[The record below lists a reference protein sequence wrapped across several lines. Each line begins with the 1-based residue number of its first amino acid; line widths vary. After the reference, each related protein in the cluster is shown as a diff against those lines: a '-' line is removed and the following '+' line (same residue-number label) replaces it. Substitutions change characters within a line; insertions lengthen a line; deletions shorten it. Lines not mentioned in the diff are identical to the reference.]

1 MINYKEE
8 FKIIEED
15 LNEAYEIL
23 FNEKG
28 TFDDEKKKIIQ
39 SLESCYVEASPGSGK
54 TTTLVAKLIILAKK
68 LKKYNYNKGICIL
81 THTNVGIDIIREKLG
96 SKGNILFKYPNFV
109 GTLQSFIDN
118 YLAIPYFKLK
128 YKKKIEIIDNDL
140 VNNYYLRCLTD
151 HRRLSYYLSQQHVE
165 IDKIVFDFEN
175 DYFIFPNLK
184 KKELDNYKILYE
196 RINKGFLKFSEALQL
211 GNLYIKKYS
220 NLKNYFTERFFL
232 VQIDEMQDTSNEAFE
247 ILENLFDKEKTIVQY
262 IGDRNQN
269 ILNGNEGWCNSSS
282 NYYNLN
288 NSKRFGNNIAKFLN
302 NIINNPDNPIIG
314 NSDVKDYKPILLLYN
329 SLENNEENDS
339 NKIFDKFIEIIKEK
353 ELDKEIGCFKVIG
366 HVGVEREDRKNTIS
380 SYFYNFSKKKSDKVS
395 SFKSAINKNKKIL
408 PENKRIIKV
417 LKDKISYFLKRES
430 MDKEKFEEY
439 LQENNH
445 KLEFHKII
453 YEYIKTR
460 NEQELFDKLFNFTK
474 EVTKI
479 TLNRNI
485 FDSIFTSLESNNNN
499 SSESSKINMYSKGNI
514 NLEVSTVHSIKGE
527 THLATLYLD
536 TFHKKYD
543 VSEYLVNLIT
553 ESLTPTQ
560 KNQIENK
567 KRNRLLFVG
576 SSRPKHLLCFACQ
589 NTISKLAPSK
599 KDKLE
604 NTFEIIEI

>member
-8 FKIIEED
+8 FKITEED

-81 THTNVGIDIIREKLG
+81 THTNVGIDIIKEKLG
-96 SKGNILFKYPNFV
+96 SKGDILFKYPNFV

-140 VNNYYLRCLTD
+140 VNNYYSRCLMVD
-151 HRRLSYYLSQQHVE
+151 KKLSYYLSKQHVE

-175 DYFIFPNLK
+175 DYFIIPNLK
-184 KKELDNYKILYE
+184 NKELNNYKILYE
-196 RINKGFLKFSEALQL
+196 RINKGFLKFSEAIQL
-211 GNLYIKKYS
+211 GNLYIKEYS
-220 NLKNYFTERFFL
+220 SLKNYFTERFFL

-269 ILNGNEGWCNSSS
+269 ILNGNERWCNSSS
-282 NYYNLN
+282 KCYNLN
-288 NSKRFGNNIAKFLN
+288 SSKRFGNNIAKFLN

-314 NSDVKDYKPILLLYN
+314 NPNVKDYKPILILYD
-329 SLENNEENDS
+329 SLENNEENGS
-339 NKIFDKFIEIIKEK
+339 NKILDKFIEIIKKK
-353 ELDKEIGCFKVIG
+353 ELDKKDGCFKVIG
-366 HVGVEREDRKNTIS
+366 HVGVEKEDKKNTIP
-380 SYFYNFSKKKSDKVS
+380 SYFYNFSKKNSDKVF
-395 SFKSAINKNKKIL
+395 SFKSAINKNKRTL
-408 PENKRIIKV
+408 PENKRIIKL
-417 LKDKISYFLKRES
+417 LKDRISYFFERQLI
-430 MDKEKFEEY
+430 DKEKYEECI
-439 LQENNH
+439 QENNH
-445 KLEFHKII
+445 KLKFHKII

-460 NEQELFDKLFNFTK
+460 NEQELFEKLFNFIGETIEIK
-474 EVTKI
+474 
-479 TLNRNI
+479 LNRNI
-485 FDSIFTSLESNNNN
+485 FDSIFTSLESNNNSN
-499 SSESSKINMYSKGNI
+499 KSSKIDMYSKDNI

-543 VSEYLVNLIT
+543 VSEYLINLIT
-553 ESLTPTQ
+553 ESLTTIQ

-576 SSRPKHLLCFACQ
+576 SSRPKHLLCFVCQ
-589 NTISKLAPSK
+589 NIILEITSNKRK
-599 KDKLE
+599 KLE
-604 NTFEIIEI
+604 NAFEIIEI